1 MRTAGCECRGVHCLR
16 CFKRA
21 LSSNLSF
28 TGIFVLLTF
37 VICSHVLKGTYL
49 RQVFTQKRLWNITAL
64 FHAFRCRSEAPG
76 IMASPPA
83 QRWAG
88 SVQETGGAPGIIWRP
103 GWGWFQGAQGRVV
116 QGGVRGRP
124 AQQREGNVHEQTA
137 AERQGA
143 GRVTR
148 LGPATRCRP
157 VQEKQGLACC
167 CSCATQGGRSLRP
180 EPGTCVA
187 SAPCRLPGRL
197 SVPNSLTPWRE
208 HGQRVQPGSGRQ
220 DLDDVGVGS

>member
-1 MRTAGCECRGVHCLR
+1 MS
-16 CFKRA
+16 FKRA

-116 QGGVRGRP
+116 QGGVYEAGQLSKERGMCTSRRR
-124 AQQREGNVHEQTA
+124 QSGKEQ
-137 AERQGA
+137 
-143 GRVTR
+143 
-148 LGPATRCRP
+148 
-157 VQEKQGLACC
+157 
-167 CSCATQGGRSLRP
+167 
-180 EPGTCVA
+180 
-187 SAPCRLPGRL
+187 
-197 SVPNSLTPWRE
+197 
-208 HGQRVQPGSGRQ
+208 
-220 DLDDVGVGS
+220 VG